1 MEKKLTVNKKMLKI
15 KAPFNPTG
23 DQPEAIRKLTNGIL
37 NGDKHQCLLGVT
49 GSGKTFTIA
58 NVIEQTQKPSLILCH
73 NKTLAAQLY
82 SEFKDF
88 FPNNCVEYFVSYY
101 DYYQPEAYLPVTGK
115 YIEKD
120 LSINKEIEK
129 MRLSATSSLL
139 SGRKDIIVISSVSC
153 IYGLGN
159 PNLFKERTIKIKLN
173 QKIERKELMNLLV
186 SGMYLRVKH
195 DLEPGTFKL
204 IGDSIEI
211 LPSYIDKKIKINF
224 WGDEI
229 EEIQEID
236 LKFDSTLQIKEIS
249 IYPNS
254 IFISHSDEKIIE
266 NILKD
271 LNTQKKILINNNQTE
286 EAERLE
292 KRTELDVEMIK
303 ELGYCPGIEN
313 YSRYFD
319 NRKKGERPFCLFD
332 YFHDDFLFVI
342 DESHVTIPQ
351 VRGMYGGDKARKQNL
366 IDYGFRLPS
375 ALDNRPLNFEEF
387 ENIIPQ
393 TIYLSA
399 TPSEYEIKKCGGVII
414 EQLIRPNGILEP
426 SIEIRKSK
434 NQVDDLLNEINSIIE
449 KKERVLVTTLTKKM
463 AEKLSEYLIEA
474 GIKCSYIHSDVDT
487 IERIEIMN
495 DLRLGNFDVLV
506 GVNLLREGLDFPEVS
521 LVAIIDA
528 DKEGFLRSKKSLI
541 QIIGR
546 AARNTNGKAVLYAD
560 LMTES
565 IKQTILETDRKREI
579 QKEYNLKNKITPK
592 TLTNKRKSKFHES
605 DVKKEKNSKEIS
617 ETELKNLAEK
627 ELKSLV
633 KSNRKLMEKSAKA
646 LNFIDA
652 SIYRDN
658 IVLLKKVINKKNKY

>member
-1 MEKKLTVNKKMLKI
+1 MFKL

-23 DQPEAIRKLTNGIL
+23 DQPEAIKKITTGITKGEK
-37 NGDKHQCLLGVT
+37 NQCLLGVT

-58 NVIEQTQKPSLILCH
+58 NVIEQTQKPTLILCH

-88 FPNNCVEYFVSYY
+88 FPENSVEYFVSYY

-129 MRLSATSSLL
+129 MRLSTTSTLL
-139 SGRKDIIVISSVSC
+139 SGKKDVIVISSVSC

-159 PNLFKERTIKIKLN
+159 PKLFKEKTIKIELNENIRRKKL
-173 QKIERKELMNLLV
+173 MSFLV
-186 SGMYLRVKH
+186 IGMYKRVKH
-195 DLEPGTFKL
+195 ELEPGTFKI
-204 IGDSIEI
+204 IGDSLEI
-211 LPSYIDKKIKINF
+211 LPSYVEKKYKINF

-229 EEIQEID
+229 EEIEEFD
-236 LKFDSTLQIKEIS
+236 LVNKVKKKKKDLL

-254 IFISHSDEKIIE
+254 IFISNSNDTIIA
-266 NILKD
+266 NIFKD
-271 LNTQKKILINNNQTE
+271 LNTQKNYFIKNNQNE

-292 KRTELDVEMIK
+292 KRTELDIEMIK

-319 NRKKGERPFCLFD
+319 SRLAGERPFCLFD
-332 YFHDDFLFVI
+332 YFPEEFLFII

-351 VRGMYGGDKARKQNL
+351 IKGMYGGDKARKKNL
-366 IDYGFRLPS
+366 VDYGFRLPS

-387 ENIIPQ
+387 ESIIPQ

-399 TPSEYEIKKCGGVII
+399 TPSEYEIKKCGGVVI

-426 SIEIRKSK
+426 KIEIRKSN
-434 NQVDDLLNEINSIIE
+434 NQIDDLLNEIHENI
-449 KKERVLVTTLTKKM
+449 KNNERTLITTLTKKM
-463 AEKLSEYLIEA
+463 AEKLSEYLIEVNV
-474 GIKCSYIHSDVDT
+474 KCSYIHSEVDT
-487 IERIEIMN
+487 IERIEIMEN
-495 DLRLGNFDVLV
+495 LREGNFDVLV

-546 AARNTNGKAVLYAD
+546 AARNINGRAILYAD
-560 LMTES
+560 SLTDS
-565 IKQTILETDRKREI
+565 IKQTINETDRKRKV
-579 QKEYNLKNKITPK
+579 QKKYNIDNNIIPKSLKR
-592 TLTNKRKSKFHES
+592 KRKSEFHLR
-605 DVKKEKNSKEIS
+605 NSKEIINPKQI
-617 ETELKNLAEK
+617 LKENVINFSEK
-627 ELKSLV
+627 EIKKLITKS
-633 KSNRKLMEKSAKA
+633 KKLMERSAKA

-652 SIYRDN
+652 STYRDN
-658 IVLLKKVINKKNKY
+658 IKFLKEELKKKNKY